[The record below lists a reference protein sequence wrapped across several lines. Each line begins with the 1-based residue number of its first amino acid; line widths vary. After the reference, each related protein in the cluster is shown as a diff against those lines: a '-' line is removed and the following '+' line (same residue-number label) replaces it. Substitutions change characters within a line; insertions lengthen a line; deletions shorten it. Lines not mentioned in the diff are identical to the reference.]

1 MFRQAK
7 TILLEMGHLF
17 QVQDDYLGCYSDVHG
32 KDCTDIQEG
41 KCTWL
46 IVVALQR
53 ATPEQRKILEV
64 SIVHLNVR
72 CFVKCCCTNSF
83 SYYAGMLRLSR
94 SGESK
99 TRETTFH

>member
-17 QVQDDYLGCYSDVHG
+17 QVQDDYLACFGDSDVIG
-32 KDCTDIQEG
+32 KDNTDIEEG

-46 IVVALQR
+46 VVVALQR

-64 SIVHLNVR
+64 SI
-72 CFVKCCCTNSF
+72 FSF
-83 SYYAGMLRLSR
+83 LDALFYQILL
-94 SGESK
+94 
-99 TRETTFH
+99 F